1 MYNRILNRPMF
12 KLGGKT
18 NDAQGTGITSGLDTP
33 RSGYEGGG
41 TIGGGAFTGIP
52 MGDRTGFQNIYPE
65 RRPEPD
71 FEAKIRA
78 ARNKLRVDPADYRQ
92 ATWEGV
98 GAGFGDPSTKTLG
111 EALWKANMM
120 RREGIKPLEASVAE
134 QKFELSKLPF
144 ERTMAMDV
152 AKAGIA
158 ETATQ
163 TRAKILTDALK
174 VKNAWESDP
183 ANKGQDFRDSD
194 GYQDWEF
201 KIIQATNGKIKTKQE
216 ATESAIEIL
225 MLSETFAKMFTMLPM
240 MEEGP
245 DKVKY
250 QEQIDA
256 QIKKLVDLFMGVSQG
271 RTSEARGGR
280 IGYNIGIGPNVM
292 EEKVTDTFKM
302 PGETIQASEQVEE
315 VLPKIGATGD
325 IPMPGQDPYML
336 LRARLPQ
343 EITDDVV
350 RLIAYN
356 PDAFA
361 DFAAIESQEDVML
374 FNQKYGVE
382 LVLPTEQA

>member
-12 KLGGKT
+12 KLGGQT

-33 RSGYEGGG
+33 RSNYLGGG
-41 TIGGGAFTGIP
+41 TIGGGAFTGTP
-52 MGDRTGFQNIYPE
+52 MGDRTGFENIYPK
-65 RRPEPD
+65 RRPEPSFD
-71 FEAKIRA
+71 DKIRA
-78 ARNKLRVDPADYRQ
+78 ARNKLKVDPSDYRQ
-92 ATWEGV
+92 ATWEGIA
-98 GAGFGDPSTKTLG
+98 GGFGDPSTKTLS
-111 EALWKANMM
+111 EAVWKSNMM
-120 RREGIKPLEASVAE
+120 RKEGIKPLEASVAE

-158 ETATQ
+158 ESATK
-163 TRAKILTDALK
+163 TRAKILADAMRK
-174 VKNAWESDP
+174 RNIWESDP
-183 ANKGQDFRDSD
+183 ANQGKDFRDSD
-194 GYQDWEF
+194 EYMDWELQ
-201 KIIQATNGKIKTKQE
+201 IIQATEGKIKTRAQ
-216 ATESAIEIL
+216 ARESAIEIL
-225 MLSETFAKMFTMLPM
+225 MLDETFAKMFTMLPM

-250 QEQIDA
+250 QAQVDA
-256 QIKKLVDLFMGVSQG
+256 QLKKLVDYFMGVSQ
-271 RTSEARGGR
+271 AKAHGGR
-280 IGYNIGIGPNVM
+280 IGYNIGVGPNVM

-302 PGETIQASEQVEE
+302 PGETIQATEQVEE
-315 VLPKIGATGD
+315 VLPKTGATGD